1 MSAPESQIAEKQIAE
16 KLHRAEWIAFAA
28 LGTAL
33 IVLKGIALF
42 RYRVNSDETQ
52 HLHVAWGWTV
62 GLVQY
67 RDVFDNHAPLF
78 HLLSAP
84 LVGLLGERPDI
95 VILMRMAMVPLSIAA
110 LASAFFIARRL
121 YSLRIALWTV
131 AVVAA
136 YPPFF
141 LKSLEYRTDNLW
153 TALWLVAMALLVAG
167 RRVLAGF
174 VLGCAICTSM
184 KTLPLV
190 MALIVAGLVTH
201 FLIDRER
208 SFSALLRRAA
218 APACAFLVMPSII
231 AVFFCLQGAGRP
243 MLYCVFDFN
252 LLAVRVRPVIGRV
265 LFPVCLFLIILLAA
279 RIGGRMQRD
288 RFLVAFLVVT
298 FFLTT
303 QSFWPILSQRDYL
316 AVMPLLAMFLVAW
329 AAGRGQGLLPV
340 LAPAALTL
348 IFLTSL
354 FHYTSGFRDRASEQI
369 AVMREVLALTRPGDC
384 VMDLKGE
391 TVYRPRPFYYAL
403 ETIARTA
410 ISRHLIADTIPE
422 AVIAGRCHLAGADAL
437 FFPPRA
443 RAFLATH
450 FLDLGALRASGQW
463 IRGDGTFSVAVPGRY
478 VIADSNGLARGL
490 LDGSP
495 FAGAVSMDAGNHR
508 FIPASAGGRVAC
520 FWAEAFERGYSPF
533 HRAAKHAHIAF
544 PHSATTMTT
553 PTTAYNTR

>member
-1 MSAPESQIAEKQIAE
+1 MFAPESQATENQAAP
-16 KLHRAEWIAFAA
+16 HRAEWIALAL

-78 HLLSAP
+78 HILSAP
-84 LVGLLGERPDI
+84 LVAFLGERPDI
-95 VILMRMAMVPLSIAA
+95 VILMRIAMVPLSIAA
-110 LASAFFIARRL
+110 LASAFFIAHRL
-121 YSLRIALWTV
+121 YSLRTALWTV
-131 AVVAA
+131 VVVAA

-153 TALWLVAMALLVAG
+153 TALWMVAMALLVAG

-174 VLGCAICTSM
+174 VLGCAVSTSM
-184 KTLPLV
+184 KTLLLV
-190 MALIVAGLVTH
+190 MALLVAGLVTH
-201 FLIDRER
+201 FLVDRQR
-208 SFSALLRRAA
+208 SVAALLRRVA
-218 APACAFLVMPSII
+218 APAAAFLIAPSIL
-231 AVFFCLQGAGRP
+231 AVFCSLQSAWRP
-243 MLYCVFDFN
+243 MLYCVFEFN
-252 LLAVRVRPVIGRV
+252 LLATRLLAHPVMRVV
-265 LFPVCLFLIILLAA
+265 LYLACLLLMILLAA

-288 RFLVAFLVVT
+288 RFLMAFLVVT

-303 QSFWPILSQRDYL
+303 QSFWPILGQRDYL
-316 AVMPLLAMFLVAW
+316 AVMPLMGMFLVAY
-329 AAGRGQGLLPV
+329 AIGHGRRVISV
-340 LAPAALTL
+340 LAPAALTVV
-348 IFLTSL
+348 FLMSL
-354 FHYTSGFRDRASEQI
+354 FHDTSGFRDRAGEQI
-369 AVMREVLALTRPGDC
+369 AAMREVLALTRPGDC

-403 ETIARTA
+403 ETIARNA
-410 ISRHLIADTIPE
+410 ISRQLIADTIPE

-443 RAFLATH
+443 RSFLTNH

-463 IRGDGTFSVAVPGRY
+463 IRSDGSFSVAVPGRY
-478 VIADSNGLARGL
+478 VIAGRNGLVRGV

-495 FAGAVSMDAGNHR
+495 VGGAVALDAGNHR
-508 FIPASAGGRVAC
+508 FIRATAGERVAC

-533 HRAAKHAHIAF
+533 RR
-544 PHSATTMTT
+544 
-553 PTTAYNTR
+553 PTRSL

>member
-1 MSAPESQIAEKQIAE
+1 VLAT
-16 KLHRAEWIAFAA
+16 

-33 IVLKGIALF
+33 IVLKGLALF
-42 RYRVNSDETQ
+42 RFRVNSDETQ

-62 GLVQY
+62 GLVPY

-78 HLLSAP
+78 HMLSAP
-84 LVGLLGERPDI
+84 LVGFLGERPDI

-131 AVVAA
+131 VVVVA

-153 TALWLVAMALLVAG
+153 TALWMVAMALIVVG

-174 VLGCAICTSM
+174 VLGCAVCTSM

-190 MALIVAGLVTH
+190 MALLVAGLVTH

-208 SFSALLRRAA
+208 SLAALLRRVA
-218 APACAFLVMPSII
+218 APAAAFLIMPSIL
-231 AVFFCLQGAGRP
+231 AAFFYLQGAWRP
-243 MLYCVFDFN
+243 MLYCVFEFN
-252 LLAVRVRPVIGRV
+252 LLATRLLAHPVMRAV
-265 LFPVCLFLIILLAA
+265 LCLACFLLMILFAA
-279 RIGGRMQRD
+279 RIGEHTQRL

-316 AVMPLLAMFLVAW
+316 AVMPLMAMFIVAYLIS
-329 AAGRGQGLLPV
+329 RGPRV
-340 LAPAALTL
+340 VAMLAPAVLTIL
-348 IFLTSL
+348 FAAFL
-354 FHYTSGFRDRASEQI
+354 FRYTNGFRDRAGEQI
-369 AVMREVLALTRPGDC
+369 AAMREVLALTRPGDC

-410 ISRHLIADTIPE
+410 ISRQLIADTIPE
-422 AVIAGRCHLAGADAL
+422 AVISGRCHLAGADAL

-443 RAFLATH
+443 RTFLTNH

-463 IRGDGTFSVAVPGRY
+463 IRSDGSFSVAVPGRY
-478 VIADSNGLARGL
+478 VMAGRNGLVRGV
-490 LDGSP
+490 LDGAP
-495 FAGAVSMDAGNHR
+495 IGGAVSLDAGNHR
-508 FIPASAGGRVAC
+508 FIRATAGERVAC
-520 FWAEAFERGYSPF
+520 FWAVAFERGYSPF
-533 HRAAKHAHIAF
+533 QRPGRSF
-544 PHSATTMTT
+544 
-553 PTTAYNTR
+553 R